1 MIAICQIAILV
12 GLILGL
18 FWVVRSENEPP
29 VVASIVGILTADTC
43 INLFAR
49 FSLATLFL
57 SGPSMTLYVVILPF
71 AVAAVLFI
79 GRWLFA
85 RVGIP
90 GAWKS
95 FAFTILASCF
105 IVVVATGL
113 SAPYLLTSASFT
125 LAVG

>member
-1 MIAICQIAILV
+1 M
-12 GLILGL
+12 
-18 FWVVRSENEPP
+18 
-29 VVASIVGILTADTC
+29 ASIVGILTADTC

-49 FSLATLFL
+49 FSLATLFIRAVDAV
-57 SGPSMTLYVVILPF
+57 YVVGLPF
-71 AVAAVLFI
+71 AVAAALFI
-79 GRWLFA
+79 GRWLFG

-113 SAPYLLTSASFT
+113 SVPYLLTNASLHLGGWVKFRR
-125 LAVG
+125 LFWCFAEFAGH